1 MSDFAGLLK
10 AAVKWSTAAWMESYG
25 KIELKNGDTER
36 PTCNEYQRKMS
47 DIVEWCHEHQ
57 RPCRIVALKPRQ
69 KGSSTKSVAI
79 AYRRLQAKKARG
91 LIAGGAHFQGK
102 NLFKILKT
110 YAENDEL
117 DAATCKVMDMEAR
130 FKNGS
135 SMERI
140 TLADGNA
147 GRSGTY
153 QVLIITEVAYLS
165 EEGVANATNVLNG
178 LLKCVPYLPDTIII
192 QESTAKGA
200 VGDFHKTYTEGI
212 SFEEFKAG
220 KNGTIKLF
228 AAWYEFSDSWLDPA
242 SEDIESEADL
252 TVQERELVE
261 RWNLSLGQV
270 AWMRWAIREE
280 CKGDFERFE
289 QDYPF
294 DDESC
299 FLKSGRGRFGQTG
312 MKYQASLCPINPPEY
327 GVIEHDVRT
336 DRMMFRPTSEEE
348 ARVVRFEKAR
358 VGCHYLTVCDPATGD
373 SQTSG
378 IDPDSNGYG
387 VMRKGY
393 IEAGSGKWIEPAVVM
408 RNICYND
415 GVRFG
420 NWFET
425 DIVEEELY
433 RMSRLYG
440 GAMIVV

>member
-10 AAVKWSTAAWMESYG
+10 SAVKWSTAAWMESYG
-25 KIELKNGDTER
+25 KIEKKNGDTEK

-79 AYRRLQAKKARG
+79 GYRRLQAKKARG

-102 NLFKILKT
+102 NLFKILKC

-117 DAATCKVMDMEAR
+117 DPKTCKVMDMEAR
-130 FKNGS
+130 FTNGS

-200 VGDFHKTYTEGI
+200 VGDFHKSYSEGI

-220 KNGTIKLF
+220 KNGNIKLF
-228 AAWYEFSDSWLDPA
+228 AAWHEF
-242 SEDIESEADL
+242 
-252 TVQERELVE
+252 
-261 RWNLSLGQV
+261 
-270 AWMRWAIREE
+270 
-280 CKGDFERFE
+280 
-289 QDYPF
+289 
-294 DDESC
+294 
-299 FLKSGRGRFGQTG
+299 
-312 MKYQASLCPINPPEY
+312 
-327 GVIEHDVRT
+327 
-336 DRMMFRPTSEEE
+336 
-348 ARVVRFEKAR
+348 
-358 VGCHYLTVCDPATGD
+358 
-373 SQTSG
+373 
-378 IDPDSNGYG
+378 
-387 VMRKGY
+387 
-393 IEAGSGKWIEPAVVM
+393 
-408 RNICYND
+408 
-415 GVRFG
+415 
-420 NWFET
+420 
-425 DIVEEELY
+425 
-433 RMSRLYG
+433 
-440 GAMIVV
+440 